1 MKFSTWSHSV
11 SPDTSCWQESGEK
24 KVYFL
29 MVLRVFLDAGVGDV
43 NHIGK
48 ISHW

>member
-24 KVYFL
+24 VYFL
-29 MVLRVFLDAGVGDV
+29 MVLRVFVDAGVGDV
-43 NHIGK
+43 YHIGK
-48 ISHW
+48 IWHW